1 MAASFL
7 VGSGSLSEFS
17 SEVLIGGG
25 GTGSVS
31 PGIATGEAFPRD
43 EAVDDTG
50 DLGRDSLDLS
60 QDVFSHRSA
69 GVPHVG

>member
-1 MAASFL
+1 MAASSF
-7 VGSGSLSEFS
+7 VDSSSLSKPP
-17 SEVLIGGG
+17 SEAPIGGG
-25 GTGSVS
+25 GTDSVS

-50 DLGRDSLDLS
+50 DSGRDVLGLS
-60 QDVFSHRSA
+60 QDAFSHPSA

>member
-1 MAASFL
+1 MAASFF
-7 VGSGSLSEFS
+7 VGSGPLSNVS
-17 SEVLIGGG
+17 SEVLIGGS

-31 PGIATGEAFPRD
+31 PGITTGEAFPRD

-50 DLGRDSLDLS
+50 DLGRDALALS
-60 QDVFSHRSA
+60 QDVFSHCSA